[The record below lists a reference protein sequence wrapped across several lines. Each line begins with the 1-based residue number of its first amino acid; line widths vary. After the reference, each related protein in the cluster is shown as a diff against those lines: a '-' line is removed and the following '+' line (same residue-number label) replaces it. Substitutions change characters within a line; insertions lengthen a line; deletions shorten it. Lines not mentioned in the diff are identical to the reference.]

1 METKELW
8 GNGGGGGG
16 GCSRLGVIAS
26 AVVLDSASWMLTYSG
41 AIERKQVAVYGRIGC
56 GGYCN

>member
-1 METKELW
+1 METKEL
-8 GNGGGGGG
+8 GGWGG

-26 AVVLDSASWMLTYSG
+26 AVVLDSASWMLLVYS
-41 AIERKQVAVYGRIGC
+41 ETKQVAAYRRHGS